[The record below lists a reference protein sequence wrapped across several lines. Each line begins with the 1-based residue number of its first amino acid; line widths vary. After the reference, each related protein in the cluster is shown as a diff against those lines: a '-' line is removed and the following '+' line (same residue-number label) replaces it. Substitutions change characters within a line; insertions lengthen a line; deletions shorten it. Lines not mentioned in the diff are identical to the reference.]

1 MKEGDTEYQVEQLEK
16 LGFKGS
22 ITFKEDGTGTLKMP
36 GSGTTSF
43 EYDKD
48 KMTMTAA
55 GDTTDIKT
63 SGSKIVIE
71 EDSVKMEFEKE

>member
-1 MKEGDTEYQVEQLEK
+1 
-16 LGFKGS
+16 
-22 ITFKEDGTGTLKMP
+22 MP

-48 KMTMTAA
+48 KMTMTAEA
-55 GDTTDIKT
+55 DTTDIKT

-71 EDSVKMEFEKE
+71 EDSVRMEFEKE